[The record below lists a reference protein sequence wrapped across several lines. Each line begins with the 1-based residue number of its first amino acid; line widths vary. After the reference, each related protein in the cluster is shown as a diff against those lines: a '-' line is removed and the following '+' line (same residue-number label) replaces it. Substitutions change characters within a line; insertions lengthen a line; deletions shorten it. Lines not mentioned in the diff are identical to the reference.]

1 MGKKRKTRAG
11 RGGARFVFSR
21 FREISPSGPTRRGK
35 DRSLRA
41 P

>member
-11 RGGARFVFSR
+11 RGTRAVFSR